1 MAAHNV
7 ELLQTVIDYE
17 RETRIELGDELM
29 SIWQKCPPQINRV
42 MSGEVFSGYRLDLG
56 FEDFHRLP
64 TMNVRF
70 NDVVELSM
78 HGLHLVER
86 ESLNAFLESFP
97 NLHSLNL
104 ERVDLRRLNA
114 DDVLEGVL
122 PPPVRQMTRLTTLNL
137 SSTFLQLQENTVSQF
152 RDLVSLQVL
161 DLSDNPLTV
170 PPVVLGL
177 NELRVLNLRNAGI
190 SHCPIGIADQPYL
203 TSLDLRGN
211 RISRVPYAILNQAV
225 SRDRV
230 KLWGNPLTD
239 EDTLLRLV
247 DHRERTG
254 INLWLSEPGADYG
267 SATPWLEEGDES
279 VREAR
284 QQIWQRLAVKPSG
297 STLLRVMDG
306 LSLTADF
313 QVGYRSLQARVWR
326 LLYEEDTS
334 EELWGWLRQCV
345 ETRMADAENP
355 FRLFVVLE
363 DRVRLYRD
371 WVAMGRPMPLAD
383 YPVI

>member
-1 MAAHNV
+1 M
-7 ELLQTVIDYE
+7 
-17 RETRIELGDELM
+17 
-29 SIWQKCPPQINRV
+29 
-42 MSGEVFSGYRLDLG
+42 
-56 FEDFHRLP
+56 
-64 TMNVRF
+64 
-70 NDVVELSM
+70 
-78 HGLHLVER
+78 
-86 ESLNAFLESFP
+86 
-97 NLHSLNL
+97 
-104 ERVDLRRLNA
+104 
-114 DDVLEGVL
+114 
-122 PPPVRQMTRLTTLNL
+122 
-137 SSTFLQLQENTVSQF
+137 
-152 RDLVSLQVL
+152 
-161 DLSDNPLTV
+161 
-170 PPVVLGL
+170 
-177 NELRVLNLRNAGI
+177 
-190 SHCPIGIADQPYL
+190 
-203 TSLDLRGN
+203 
-211 RISRVPYAILNQAV
+211 
-225 SRDRV
+225 

-239 EDTLLRLV
+239 EETLLRLV